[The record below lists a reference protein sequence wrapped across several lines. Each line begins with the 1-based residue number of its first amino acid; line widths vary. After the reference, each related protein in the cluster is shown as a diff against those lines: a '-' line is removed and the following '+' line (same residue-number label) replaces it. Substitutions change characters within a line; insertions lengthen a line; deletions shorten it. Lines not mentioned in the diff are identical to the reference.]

1 MNSYYGSVNGPS
13 CHYKKLATYSKCS
26 EAEVTAVAV
35 PTTTDFKFVPTT
47 TLAPTTLAPTTSAP
61 AATGGAGETFKYRSS
76 EGFEESGA
84 TGAPETTAAP
94 AEPAVKPEYT
104 PSYSVPNYPPINI
117 ESLTYGGRGCAGYP
131 SIIDAYSGG
140 GMMSSAGSCTT
151 NFINN

>member
-13 CHYKKLATYSKCS
+13 CHYKKLARYSKCS
-26 EAEVTAVAV
+26 EAEVAATAV
-35 PTTTDFKFVPTT
+35 PTTTDFVKPKPGASTG
-47 TLAPTTLAPTTSAP
+47 
-61 AATGGAGETFKYRSS
+61 AASETFRYT
-76 EGFEESGA
+76 EGFEEAGA
-84 TGAPETTAAP
+84 TGASAP
-94 AEPAVKPEYT
+94 AEAVSEAVSEPAVKPEYT

-117 ESLTYGGRGCAGYP
+117 DSLTYGGRGCAGYP

>member
-26 EAEVTAVAV
+26 ESEVTATAV
-35 PTTTDFKFVPTT
+35 PTATDYTFFAPGSTGAKGAFGEKFRFT
-47 TLAPTTLAPTTSAP
+47 
-61 AATGGAGETFKYRSS
+61 SS
-76 EGFEESGA
+76 EGFEEAGA
-84 TGAPETTAAP
+84 TGAPAA
-94 AEPAVKPEYT
+94 AEPAATEPTTAEPTAMPTVKPEYT

-117 ESLTYGGRGCAGYP
+117 DSLTYGGRGCAGYP

>member
-26 EAEVTAVAV
+26 EAEVSVAAV
-35 PTTTDFKFVPTT
+35 PTTTDFKFKPASTG
-47 TLAPTTLAPTTSAP
+47 
-61 AATGGAGETFKYRSS
+61 AATGAPGESFVYRSS
-76 EGFEESGA
+76 EGFEE
-84 TGAPETTAAP
+84 PP
-94 AEPAVKPEYT
+94 ASDGTAVKPEYT

-117 ESLTYGGRGCAGYP
+117 DSLTYGGKGCAGYP

-140 GMMSSAGSCTT
+140 GMLSSAGSCTT